1 MKDQFLLVGLVNPVL
16 QAQLK
21 LAKFVKIAQ
30 NIVIFVK
37 MMILPVH
44 LVSQAMNCTKVIAFK
59 FKMKMIHQ
67 KCLKAY
73 VGLVHLTITELVM
86 IALHMVWYANIHAPT
101 LKNRED
107 FFVIA
112 KLAKSL
118 MNSINVSDPVAKLM
132 NGMMEL
138 DAMHSKQTVTT
149 LIVQSVKEVK
159 AGARLVNLNSFLMI
173 KDYALR
179 WTLTAHI
186 LMDLLVLLLVA

>member
-1 MKDQFLLVGLVNPVL
+1 
-16 QAQLK
+16 
-21 LAKFVKIAQ
+21 
-30 NIVIFVK
+30 
-37 MMILPVH
+37 
-44 LVSQAMNCTKVIAFK
+44 MNCTKVIAFK
-59 FKMKMIHQ
+59 FKMKIIHQ

-86 IALHMVWYANIHAPT
+86 IALHILNANIHAPT
-101 LKNRED
+101 LKKREE
-107 FFVIA
+107 FFVFA

-118 MNSINVSDPVAKLM
+118 MNSINVSDLVAKLM